1 MHLPLF
7 QDYFFFVFLISW
19 DVHLL
24 EVVVMGMEL

>member
-7 QDYFFFVFLISW
+7 QDYFFFVFLIRW